1 MAGPE
6 PESPPPA
13 HGRLRRLVR
22 AMIGAVIPPVTLLRW
37 LCQLDNALYR
47 AISLA
52 AIRYEGGLHPKH
64 RLTGYHDF
72 FVERVR
78 AGERVLDVGCGVG
91 VLAADL
97 ARARDAIVTGVD
109 LDRRAVAEAR
119 RLRRDPRLTFLTAD
133 ARSLPDGRFDVVILS
148 NVLEHLDDR
157 VGFLREVV
165 ARAAPERLLIRV
177 PQFERDWRVPLKQ
190 ELGVDYRLDPTHRL
204 EYSLERLEAEAAEA
218 GVVVQERQVRWG
230 EIWAVCV
237 PCR

>member
-6 PESPPPA
+6 PESTPPA
-13 HGRLRRLVR
+13 HGRLRGLVR

-37 LCQLDNALYR
+37 LCHLDNALYR

-119 RLRRDPRLTFLTAD
+119 RLRRDPRLTFLAAD

-204 EYSLERLEAEAAEA
+204 EYSLERLEAEVAEA
-218 GVVVQERQVRWG
+218 GVVVQEQQVRWG